1 MSWDHLLAFN
11 AILIAALLSPGP
23 AFLFSAKTAVASG
36 RRSGV
41 LAGLGLGLMAAMW
54 TLAALLGLNV
64 IFDLFPWAYTALK
77 IGGATY
83 LIWIAVQTW
92 RHANAPLADHPT
104 PSGRAF
110 GAGILIN
117 LGNPKSVLFAAA
129 VIIAVFPQALS
140 ASNIAVIVLNHLA
153 LEVAFYTLVAVV
165 LSTPAA
171 RKGYLRLKHIFD
183 RIAAL
188 FLGGF
193 GLRLLLEK

>member
-23 AFLFSAKTAVASG
+23 AFLFSAKTSVSSG

-41 LAGLGLGLMAAMW
+41 FGGIGLATMAAFW
-54 TLAALLGLNV
+54 TLAALMGLNI
-64 IFDLFPWAYTALK
+64 IFDLFPWAFTALK
-77 IGGATY
+77 LGGAAY

-92 RHANAPLADHPT
+92 RQANAPLSELQA

-110 GAGILIN
+110 AAGVLIN

-129 VIIAVFPQALS
+129 VIIAVFPQTLS
-140 ASNIAVIVLNHLA
+140 AGNIAVIVFNHFV
-153 LEVAFYTLVAVV
+153 LEAVFYTVVAVV

-171 RKGYLRLKHIFD
+171 RHGYMRLKPMFD

-188 FLGGF
+188 FLGAF